1 MPLLFLVLLILS
13 CDKTKPPQGKE
24 LARVNDRVITL
35 EEFNEEM
42 EQLPPHLKPLMVS
55 AEVRKEFLQ
64 NIIDRELL
72 LQEARKK
79 GVDKDKEILAKVE
92 RFKRGLIIESV
103 LEELLKGKGEVSEE
117 EARNYYR
124 ENKEKFLVGE
134 RVRVRHILVKT
145 LPEAKEIKK
154 RLNRGEDFIKLAKK
168 YSISPSRERGG
179 DLGYIERGKV
189 GKEFERVAFSLKRRG
204 EVSDIVK
211 TNFGYHIIRLED
223 RKKPHQRTFS
233 EVKEEIR
240 SFLREKKMREVLTAH
255 LKKLR
260 EGSKIVIN
268 EELLKAEE
276 EGK

>member
-1 MPLLFLVLLILS
+1 M
-13 CDKTKPPQGKE
+13 
-24 LARVNDRVITL
+24 
-35 EEFNEEM
+35 
-42 EQLPPHLKPLMVS
+42 
-55 AEVRKEFLQ
+55 
-64 NIIDRELL
+64 
-72 LQEARKK
+72 
-79 GVDKDKEILAKVE
+79 
-92 RFKRGLIIESV
+92 
-103 LEELLKGKGEVSEE
+103 
-117 EARNYYR
+117 
-124 ENKEKFLVGE
+124 GE

-189 GKEFERVAFSLKRRG
+189 GKEIERVAFSLKRRG